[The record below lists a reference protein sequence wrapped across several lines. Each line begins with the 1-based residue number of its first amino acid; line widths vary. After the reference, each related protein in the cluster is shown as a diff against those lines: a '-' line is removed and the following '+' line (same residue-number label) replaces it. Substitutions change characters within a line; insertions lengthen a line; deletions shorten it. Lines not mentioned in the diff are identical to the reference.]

1 MEKKRDKRPM
11 EKAMDLTAWQSAKTD
26 PQGSWTGAP
35 ADPDDP
41 PFLHAYDLYV
51 GVGRAAAGAPF
62 SASPDSGGAGKI
74 FRGLVTKL

>member
-26 PQGSWTGAP
+26 PQGSCTGAP
-35 ADPDDP
+35 ADPHYT
-41 PFLHAYDLYV
+41 PFQDADYLYV
-51 GVGRAAAGAPF
+51 GVGRAPAGAPF